1 MLASVGILDRWPGK
15 VTTHLRVDKGNSK
28 SKSKSKIKVV
38 SVSAI

>member
-28 SKSKSKIKVV
+28 SKSKIKVV